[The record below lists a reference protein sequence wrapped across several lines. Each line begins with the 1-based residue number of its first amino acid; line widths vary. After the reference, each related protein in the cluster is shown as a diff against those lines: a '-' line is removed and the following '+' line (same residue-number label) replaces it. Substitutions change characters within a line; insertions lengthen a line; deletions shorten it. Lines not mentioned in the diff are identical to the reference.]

1 MTRIE
6 RLFYLRAF
14 LISYYKTE
22 LFYVKDVKRNFS
34 KVYSLKNYSYQ
45 AAWEDFK
52 ILKKV
57 KIIKNAEKRQY
68 KVIP

>member
-6 RLFYLRAF
+6 RMFLLYDF

-22 LFYVKDVKRNFS
+22 LFYIKDVKRNFS

-45 AAWEDFK
+45 AAWEDIR
-52 ILKKV
+52 ILKKLKKV
-57 KIIKNAEKRQY
+57 KNAEKRQY